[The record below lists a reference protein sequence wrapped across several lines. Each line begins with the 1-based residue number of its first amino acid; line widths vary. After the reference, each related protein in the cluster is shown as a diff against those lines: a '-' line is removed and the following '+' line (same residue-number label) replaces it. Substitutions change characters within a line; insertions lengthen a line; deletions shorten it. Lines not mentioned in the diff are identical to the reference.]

1 MKSKLTLENKRLW
14 ITGLVIFI
22 LGNGLEIFFLLN
34 NISTTVS
41 GFGFNVPGFFGLG
54 LFGLLM
60 FIAPFVSIA
69 YNKYKEDP
77 APLDPAPDTT
87 PIWPIPRIPK
97 KKKSQKRNKR
107 GKRNEY

>member
-41 GFGFNVPGFFGLG
+41 GLGFNFPGFFGLG

-69 YNKYKEDP
+69 YNKYKEVP
-77 APLDPAPDTT
+77 VPLDPAPDTT
-87 PIWPIPRIPK
+87 DPSPCIPK

>member
-22 LGNGLEIFFLLN
+22 LGNSLEVFFLLN
-34 NISTTVS
+34 KIPTTVS
-41 GFGFNVPGFFGLG
+41 GFGFNFPGFFGLG

-69 YNKYKEDP
+69 YNKYKEVP
-77 APLDPAPDTT
+77 APLESAPDTT
-87 PIWPIPRIPK
+87 DPIPCIPR
-97 KKKSQKRNKR
+97 KKKSQKRKKR

>member
-1 MKSKLTLENKRLW
+1 MKSKLTLDNKRLW

-22 LGNGLEIFFLLN
+22 LGNGLEVFFLLN

-41 GFGFNVPGFFGLG
+41 GFGFNFPGFFGLG

-69 YNKYKEDP
+69 YNKYKEVP
-77 APLDPAPDTT
+77 TPPEFVPDLPE
-87 PIWPIPRIPK
+87 PIACIPRK
-97 KKKSQKRNKR
+97 KKKSHKKRNKR